1 VLQDNAGAVD
11 CCDRK
16 DGPLV
21 WHSESDTA
29 KVITH
34 HLSGNRTVASQP
46 RRSTLTERDDTD
58 IRNRG
63 LRTSVTCR
71 RSSSSARM
79 PLCRYHYKDAVCGGR
94 DCNGG

>member
-1 VLQDNAGAVD
+1 MLQGNAGAVD
-11 CCDRK
+11 SCDRK
-16 DGPLV
+16 DGPVV

-34 HLSGNRTVASQP
+34 HLSGNRTVVSQP

-58 IRNRG
+58 IRYRG

-71 RSSSSARM
+71 RSSSSAM
-79 PLCRYHYKDAVCGGR
+79 APLCRCHYKDAVCGGR
-94 DCNGG
+94 NCNGG